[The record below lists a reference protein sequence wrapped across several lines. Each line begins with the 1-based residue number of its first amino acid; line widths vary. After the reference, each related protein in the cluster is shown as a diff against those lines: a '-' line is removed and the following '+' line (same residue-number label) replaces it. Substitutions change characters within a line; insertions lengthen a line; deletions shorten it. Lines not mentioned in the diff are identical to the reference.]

1 MIQIDQALQD
11 SRVTLVAPV
20 KAGLRKDISGEPK
33 KDIIFYVKSGD
44 IRSIDNIGG
53 FYTFSVANDIDNS
66 IKQKLID
73 MKLEQASGLSISV
86 KTKELEIVEPL
97 NKFLEKSVNRYGN
110 DYGVSLGILWIQ
122 RLAVILFDLFPEKY
136 PLL

>member
-20 KAGLRKDISGEPK
+20 KTGLRKDISGEPK

-44 IRSIDNIGG
+44 FRSIDNIGG
-53 FYTFSVANDIDNS
+53 FYTFSISNDIENS
-66 IKQKLID
+66 IKQKLVD

-97 NKFLEKSVNRYGN
+97 DRFLNKAVNRYGN

-136 PLL
+136 PLA

>member
-1 MIQIDQALQD
+1 MIQIDQALQN

-20 KAGLRKDISGEPK
+20 KTGLRKDISGEPK
-33 KDIIFYVKSGD
+33 KDIIFYVESGD
-44 IRSIDNIGG
+44 FRSIDNIGG
-53 FYTFSVANDIDNS
+53 FYTFSVSNNVENS

-86 KTKELEIVEPL
+86 KTKELEMVESLDEFL
-97 NKFLEKSVNRYGN
+97 NKSVNRYGN

-136 PLL
+136 PLP

>member
-86 KTKELEIVEPL
+86 KTKELEIVESLDEFL
-97 NKFLEKSVNRYGN
+97 NKSVNRYGN

-136 PLL
+136 PLP

>member
-1 MIQIDQALQD
+1 MIQIDQALQN

-20 KAGLRKDISGEPK
+20 KTGLRKDISGEPK
-33 KDIIFYVKSGD
+33 KDIIFYVETGD
-44 IRSIDNIGG
+44 FRSIDNIGG
-53 FYTFSVANDIDNS
+53 FYTFSVSNNVENS

-86 KTKELEIVEPL
+86 KTKELEIVESLDEFL
-97 NKFLEKSVNRYGN
+97 NKSANRYGN

-136 PLL
+136 PLA

>member
-1 MIQIDQALQD
+1 MIQIDQALQH

-20 KAGLRKDISGEPK
+20 KTGLRKDISGEPK
-33 KDIIFYVKSGD
+33 KDIIFYVESGD
-44 IRSIDNIGG
+44 FRSIDNIGG

-86 KTKELEIVEPL
+86 KTKELEIVEL
-97 NKFLEKSVNRYGN
+97 LDKFLEKSVNRYGN

-136 PLL
+136 PLA

>member
-1 MIQIDQALQD
+1 MIQIDQALQN
-11 SRVTLVAPV
+11 SRVTLIAPA
-20 KAGLRKDISGEPK
+20 KAGLRKNVSGEPK
-33 KDIIFYVKSGD
+33 KDIIFYVNSGD

-53 FYTFSVANDIDNS
+53 FYTFSVVNDIDSS
-66 IKQKLID
+66 IKQKLIN
-73 MKLEQASGLSISV
+73 MKLEQASGLLISV
-86 KTKELEIVEPL
+86 KTKELEIIESL
-97 NKFLEKSVNRYGN
+97 DKFLEKSLNRYGN

>member
-1 MIQIDQALQD
+1 MIQIDQALQN

-20 KAGLRKDISGEPK
+20 KTGLRKDISGEPK
-33 KDIIFYVKSGD
+33 KDIIFYVESGD
-44 IRSIDNIGG
+44 FRSIDNIGG
-53 FYTFSVANDIDNS
+53 FYTFSVSNNVENS

-86 KTKELEIVEPL
+86 KTKELEIVESLDEFL
-97 NKFLEKSVNRYGN
+97 NKSVNRYGN

-136 PLL
+136 PLA